1 MEITY
6 LGHSAFKLK
15 NGRGSVVMDPYDEN
29 TGWALPKQTADV
41 VTVSHNHGDHSA
53 VDRVKTADGGE
64 PMIISV
70 AGEYETRGISVFGVE
85 SWHDDKEGVLRGDNI
100 IFTVLMDGV
109 SVCHL
114 GDLGHKL
121 TDEQIGRIGEVDVL
135 LCPVG
140 GYYTLD
146 AKVAVEVMGQL
157 EPKIFIPMHYR
168 TPLHNTNAF
177 ADVAP
182 IESFF
187 NEYGI
192 APAPIKKLEVQ
203 KARLPEETEIV
214 VLDSGIV

>member
-15 NGRGSVVMDPYDEN
+15 NKLGAVVMDPYDEN
-29 TGWALPKQTADV
+29 TGWTLPKQTADI
-41 VTVSHNHGDHSA
+41 VTVSHDHGDHSA
-53 VDRVKTADGGE
+53 IDRVKTAAGE
-64 PMIISV
+64 TPMIISV
-70 AGEYETRGISVFGVE
+70 AGDYEARGISVFGVE
-85 SWHDDKEGVLRGDNI
+85 SWHDDKEGAIRGNNL

-121 TDEQIGRIGEVDVL
+121 TDEQVARIGEVDVL

-146 AKVAVEVMGQL
+146 AKGAVAVMEQL

-168 TPLHNTNAF
+168 TPLHNANTF

-214 VLDSGIV
+214 VLDAGIA

>member
-1 MEITY
+1 MVI
-6 LGHSAFKLK
+6 
-15 NGRGSVVMDPYDEN
+15 N
-29 TGWALPKQTADV
+29 
-41 VTVSHNHGDHSA
+41 
-53 VDRVKTADGGE
+53 
-64 PMIISV
+64 V
-70 AGEYETRGISVFGVE
+70 AGEYETGGISVFGVE
-85 SWHDDKEGVLRGDNI
+85 SWHDDKEGVLRGANL

-109 SVCHL
+109 SICHL

-121 TDEQIGRIGEVDVL
+121 TDEQVGRIGEVDVL

-140 GYYTLD
+140 GYYTID
-146 AKVAVEVMGQL
+146 AKTAVEVMNQL

-168 TPLHNTNAF
+168 TPLHHANQF

-192 APAPIKKLEVQ
+192 APQPIKKLDVQ

-214 VLDSGIV
+214 VLEPGI

>member
-6 LGHSAFKLK
+6 LGHSCFKLK
-15 NGRGSVVMDPYDEN
+15 NKQGTVVMDPFGEDV
-29 TGWALPKQTADV
+29 GLPLPKQVADV
-41 VTVSHNHGDHSA
+41 VTISHDHNDHNA
-53 VDRVKTADGGE
+53 AHRVKAPDGGE
-64 PMIISV
+64 PMIIRV
-70 AGEYETRGISVFGVE
+70 AGDYETKGISVFGVE
-85 SWHDDKEGVLRGDNI
+85 GWHDDQEGAVRGPVT

-114 GDLGHKL
+114 GDLGCQL
-121 TDEQIGRIGEVDVL
+121 TDEQVGQIGEVDVL

-140 GYYTLD
+140 GHFTLD
-146 AKVAVEVMGQL
+146 AKGAVAVMNRL

-168 TPLHNTNAF
+168 TPLHNSAAF
-177 ADVAP
+177 AQIQP

-203 KARLPEETEIV
+203 KTRLPEETEIV
-214 VLDSGIV
+214 VLEAGK